1 MKFEPHIPN
10 TFNSIK
16 TYVSNG
22 SRNAQNKWVFQSSH
36 LRCIALRGCLY
47 FTNAD
52 RYMSELVCEQFLS
65 DLGSYYI
72 SYKDILKRTKK
83 PVFLRKMFASFQMSN

>member
-22 SRNAQNKWVFQSSH
+22 SHNAQNKWVFQSSH
-36 LRCIALRGCLY
+36 LRCIAMRGCLY

-72 SYKDILKRTKK
+72 HKVILKRMKK
-83 PVFLRKMFASFQMSN
+83 LYFYAKCLLVSR

>member
-22 SRNAQNKWVFQSSH
+22 SRNEQNKWVFQSSH